1 MIHPSSD
8 LLKRLPK
15 QFFNDLVQTVHRYQQ
30 EGYDVINLGQGN
42 PDLPTPTAIVD
53 ALKKAADDT
62 RHHKYSP
69 FQGYTELKQ
78 AVSDYYL
85 REYDVVIDPATE
97 VAILPGTKTG
107 LVELSQ
113 CLLNPGDSVLV
124 PDPGYPDYLSGVA
137 LAGAEIIPMP
147 LLATHQFLP
156 NYQDLAKNDLSQTK
170 LMFINYP
177 NNPTGAKAD
186 EPFFKET
193 VSFAKK
199 HNISVCHDFAYH
211 TIQFDGE
218 KAPSFLQTPG
228 AKEVGIEMFTLSK
241 AYNMAGWR
249 VGFAVGNKSII
260 QKLELI
266 QDHLYVSIFG
276 AVQMAAKT
284 ALTGDQTATIA
295 LTKTYQNRR
304 NALITA
310 LTAIGWDVKAPAGT
324 FFCWLKV
331 PEGFTSE
338 SFTAYLLDE
347 AKVVVAPGNGFGT
360 YGEGYVRLAL
370 LDSVERLIEAANRI
384 EQTALFNAKQPV
396 K

>member
-15 QFFNDLVQTVHRYQQ
+15 QFFNDLVQTVHRFQQ

-53 ALKKAADDT
+53 ALKQAADDT

-69 FQGYTELKQ
+69 FQGYIELKQ
-78 AVSDYYL
+78 AVSDYYS
-85 REYDVVIDPATE
+85 REYDVTLDPSTE

-113 CLLNPGDSVLV
+113 CLLNPGDTVLV

-137 LAGAEIIPMP
+137 LAGAEVIPMP
-147 LLATHQFLP
+147 LLATNQFLP
-156 NYQDLAKNDLSQTK
+156 NYQDLAKTDLSQTK

-186 EPFFKET
+186 ESFFSET

-199 HNISVCHDFAYH
+199 HHISVCHDFAYH

-218 KAPSFLQTPG
+218 KAPSFLATPG

-260 QKLELI
+260 KKLELI

-276 AVQMAAKT
+276 AVQMAAKA
-284 ALTGDQTATIA
+284 ALTGDQTTTIA
-295 LTKTYQNRR
+295 LTKTYETRR
-304 NALITA
+304 HALITA
-310 LTAIGWDVKAPAGT
+310 LTELGWDVQAPAGT

-331 PEGFTSE
+331 PENFTSE
-338 SFTAYLLDE
+338 SFSAYLLEE
-347 AKVVVAPGNGFGT
+347 AKVVVAPGNGFGS

-370 LDSVERLIEAANRI
+370 LDSVDRLIEAAHRI
-384 EQTALFNAKQPV
+384 EKTGLFKAKQTMT
-396 K
+396 

>member
-30 EGYDVINLGQGN
+30 QGYDVINLGQGN

-85 REYDVVIDPATE
+85 REYDVIIDPTTE

-186 EPFFKET
+186 EPFFQET

-218 KAPSFLQTPG
+218 KAPSFLETPG

-276 AVQMAAKT
+276 AVQMAAKA